1 MSIQDLNVATVN
13 ALELVPLESVDV
25 LLPARLWSSE
35 AFVLELIQECL
46 QRPGTVVWRVLM
58 GRANRVPD
66 GLREVEAQVG
76 EMVQRRF
83 TAAGAVARFADEVTA
98 SLPFSEQYVAIADAH
113 LPQAYM
119 TLESGGIVSDL
130 DAIRQVSKSWRTMWR
145 TSGAGTRPDPDV
157 SSLLS
162 AFIDAERQVT
172 SRIIE
177 QSELS
182 PRAPV
187 SSAAGGG
194 VAIGGC
200 WHRR

>member
-1 MSIQDLNVATVN
+1 MSVQDYNVATVN

-46 QRPGTVVWRVLM
+46 QRPTTVVWRVLM

-119 TLESGGIVSDL
+119 TLESGGVVSDL
-130 DAIRQVSKSWRTMWR
+130 DAISK
-145 TSGAGTRPDPDV
+145 
-157 SSLLS
+157 
-162 AFIDAERQVT
+162 
-172 SRIIE
+172 
-177 QSELS
+177 
-182 PRAPV
+182 
-187 SSAAGGG
+187 
-194 VAIGGC
+194 C
-200 WHRR
+200 K